1 MDKYVIISDI
11 SRCPCYS
18 NINARLLY
26 LHIACRID
34 TSTYDY
40 AQSLRR
46 LALETGLSLD
56 AVRHAL
62 RQLVRDGLVTTQV
75 TPHIATQYAPQATPQ
90 ATTHIHIVT
99 IKDLQQTNTTSS
111 TTANTTASTTAN
123 TTECATQKKEL
134 NNQTITHSRASEFA
148 LGLVGMVSLEFGLDE
163 QAARKA
169 IESFLKRQQLKG
181 KTWSSE
187 GDLTAHVLSWVEK
200 RVPLRSERSHNGGAS
215 LRAAKAAEE
224 NAALFAAETA
234 AQQQRIMKNR
244 EDPTTGRAGLI
255 AHLEEKAA
263 SGDKRAAKELE
274 KLKAL

>member
-1 MDKYVIISDI
+1 MDKYIIISDI

-34 TSTYDY
+34 TGTYDY

-46 LALETGLSLD
+46 LALETGLTLD

-62 RQLVRDGLVTTQV
+62 KQLVRDGLVTTQV
-75 TPHIATQYAPQATPQ
+75 APHIATQYAPQATPQ
-90 ATTHIHIVT
+90 ATTHLHLVT
-99 IKDLQQTNTTSS
+99 IKDLQPIN
-111 TTANTTASTTAN
+111 TTANSTANTTAN

-134 NNQTITHSRASEFA
+134 NKKPITHTRACELSVTMVGLISR
-148 LGLVGMVSLEFGLDE
+148 EFGLDDE
-163 QAARKA
+163 ASLHAYNA
-169 IESFLKRQQLKG
+169 FLTRQQLKS
-181 KTWSSE
+181 KTWESD
-187 GDLTAHVLSWVEK
+187 GDLVAHVLSWVEK
-200 RVPLRSERSHNGGAS
+200 RVPRRSGRNAIGAAPS
-215 LRAAKAAEE
+215 EAEKKRAE

-244 EDPTTGRAGLI
+244 EDPNTGRAGLI

-263 SGDKRAAKELE
+263 AGDKKAAAELE
-274 KLKAL
+274 KLKA